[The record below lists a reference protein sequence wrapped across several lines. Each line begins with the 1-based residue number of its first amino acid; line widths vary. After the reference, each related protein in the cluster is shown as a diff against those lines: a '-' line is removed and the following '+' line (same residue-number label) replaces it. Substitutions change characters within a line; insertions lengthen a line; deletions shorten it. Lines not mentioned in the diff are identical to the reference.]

1 MVFGNPNLG
10 EVRGILIA
18 IENTNSSS
26 PIDAEVWM
34 NELRLSNLDER
45 GAWAALGRMDLVLAD
60 LGTVAVSVNNRTSG
74 FGSIEQK
81 MNERAKTGFTQLD
94 IAANIDA
101 GKLLPKQAKI
111 SLPVFAGLNKTQ
123 ENPEFDPFK
132 KDVLYTDQIKNADA
146 IKRDSIKNTAID
158 QTTIKTLNFTNVR
171 FMPGKNNTM
180 LSPSNFDFSYS
191 YSELQQTS
199 PLIELNQ
206 VVKHRGS
213 IGYTF
218 NNTGKSYQPFSKL
231 IKTKSSWFS
240 LIKDFNFTPA
250 PSLISYRTVFD
261 RQFGEYTPRSINP
274 FDGQKEVAETTFDKY
289 FTMGRIFN
297 LRWPLTRSI
306 NIDVISNLNSRIDE
320 PDGRID
326 TKKEKSDLKEAI
338 LNGGRNTLYNQQITM
353 RYDLPT
359 SKFPLT
365 DWILTSYNLSSN
377 YNWIGAS
384 RLFTSLGNTIENT
397 LSHQVNAQ
405 FNFNSFYNKSKFIR
419 SALSDAKPT
428 PNQSN
433 PLTNQLVIKKQDA
446 LNGLTG
452 KARDSAYKIWK
463 EARKQERIAMRV
475 LNANEILNIPGPIKT
490 LVSILTMVQNA
501 SLDYTENYNSRLP
514 GFTQQIQFIDKEL
527 KGISPVLEYAMI
539 GKKLDSNWLNK
550 QERNGNFTADP
561 NFNLLFRQGFE
572 QRLSARIMIEPIK
585 TFIIDLKLEKTFTK
599 EYSEFHKDTS
609 TTGKGYR
616 THNNPLS
623 AGGFSISYVAL
634 RTFFDKHDPN
644 MISKQF
650 ENFQKYRIT
659 ISQKVAGLN
668 RYWLDSDDQYDA
680 EQYAKGYG
688 KYAQDV
694 LVPSFIAAY
703 TGKEP
708 GKVNLLNQNN
718 SSIRSNPFSGM
729 LPMPNWNLLYNG
741 LAAIPGISNVF
752 SNISLTHGYNGNL
765 SMNSFSSS
773 LLYVDSLGY
782 GAPSFL
788 DPVSKNYVPY
798 FLIPNV
804 TISERMEPLIGL
816 NVTTVSQ
823 WSIRFE
829 YKKSRIL
836 ALSVVDYQLSE
847 NNSTEWVIGT
857 SFRKR
862 GLKLPFN
869 IPGLNNNKLSND
881 LTFRLDVAVRDVY
894 NTNSRLDQS
903 NAYGTGGQK
912 EITLQP
918 SVDYVLNSKIN
929 LRFFFDQRK
938 ATPYISSAPPITN
951 TRAGVNVRIA
961 L

>member
-1 MVFGNPNLG
+1 
-10 EVRGILIA
+10 
-18 IENTNSSS
+18 
-26 PIDAEVWM
+26 
-34 NELRLSNLDER
+34 
-45 GAWAALGRMDLVLAD
+45 
-60 LGTVAVSVNNRTSG
+60 
-74 FGSIEQK
+74 
-81 MNERAKTGFTQLD
+81 
-94 IAANIDA
+94 
-101 GKLLPKQAKI
+101 
-111 SLPVFAGLNKTQ
+111 
-123 ENPEFDPFK
+123 
-132 KDVLYTDQIKNADA
+132 
-146 IKRDSIKNTAID
+146 
-158 QTTIKTLNFTNVR
+158 
-171 FMPGKNNTM
+171 
-180 LSPSNFDFSYS
+180 
-191 YSELQQTS
+191 
-199 PLIELNQ
+199 
-206 VVKHRGS
+206 
-213 IGYTF
+213 
-218 NNTGKSYQPFSKL
+218 
-231 IKTKSSWFS
+231 
-240 LIKDFNFTPA
+240 
-250 PSLISYRTVFD
+250 
-261 RQFGEYTPRSINP
+261 
-274 FDGQKEVAETTFDKY
+274 
-289 FTMGRIFN
+289 
-297 LRWPLTRSI
+297 
-306 NIDVISNLNSRIDE
+306 
-320 PDGRID
+320 
-326 TKKEKSDLKEAI
+326 
-338 LNGGRNTLYNQQITM
+338 
-353 RYDLPT
+353 
-359 SKFPLT
+359 
-365 DWILTSYNLSSN
+365 
-377 YNWIGAS
+377 
-384 RLFTSLGNTIENT
+384 
-397 LSHQVNAQ
+397 
-405 FNFNSFYNKSKFIR
+405 
-419 SALSDAKPT
+419 
-428 PNQSN
+428 
-433 PLTNQLVIKKQDA
+433 
-446 LNGLTG
+446 
-452 KARDSAYKIWK
+452 
-463 EARKQERIAMRV
+463 
-475 LNANEILNIPGPIKT
+475 
-490 LVSILTMVQNA
+490 MVQNA

-514 GFTQQIQFIDKEL
+514 GFIPGVQFIDKEL
-527 KGISPVLEYAMI
+527 KGITPAFEYSMI
-539 GKKLDSNWLNK
+539 GKRLDSNWLNT
-550 QERNGNFTADP
+550 QERNGNLTKDP

-572 QRLSARIMIEPIK
+572 QRFSARVMLEPIK

-599 EYSEFHKDTS
+599 EYSEFFKDTS
-609 TTGKGYR
+609 TSGNGYR

-634 RTFFDKHDPN
+634 RTFFDRHDPN

-659 ISQKVAGLN
+659 ISEKVAGLN
-668 RYWLDSDDQYDA
+668 QYWLNSKDQYD
-680 EQYAKGYG
+680 EEGYAKGYG

-694 LVPSFIAAY
+694 LIPSFIAAY

-773 LLYVDSLGY
+773 LLYVDSSRF

-836 ALSVVDYQLSE
+836 ALSLVDYQLSE
-847 NNSTEWVIGT
+847 NNSTEWVVGT

-862 GLKLPFN
+862 GLKLPFS

-881 LTFRLDVAVRDVY
+881 LTFRLDVAVRDVF

-929 LRFFFDQRK
+929 LRFFFDQRR

-951 TRAGVNVRIA
+951 TRAGVNIRIA